1 MVEKYPEWGPRK
13 EQKYRIFS
21 MKTGKKVCWPDWNQF
36 WRVTVAV
43 PATGSKKTSPSCRA
57 VSLSLELSPSLVT
70 SLSTNTER
78 REELWIP
85 WTTTAEEKEVKLSV
99 FGVNS
104 FIKDYI
110 SLYPLMKELIA
121 MMHCNSLLSRDDGEK
136 SYARISLRVSS
147 WSSKISGQTAE
158 LPGPSLRQGLPRGGH
173 LLLYRQTL
181 SLPWLVLNTHKNKF
195 MKVLLLSFGHISCI
209 FAVWLRP
216 DWFANI

>member
-1 MVEKYPEWGPRK
+1 
-13 EQKYRIFS
+13 

-36 WRVTVAV
+36 WRVIVAV
-43 PATGSKKTSPSCRA
+43 PATGSKKTNPSCRA

-121 MMHCNSLLSRDDGEK
+121 MMHSNSLLSRDDGEK

-147 WSSKISGQTAE
+147 
-158 LPGPSLRQGLPRGGH
+158 
-173 LLLYRQTL
+173 
-181 SLPWLVLNTHKNKF
+181 
-195 MKVLLLSFGHISCI
+195 
-209 FAVWLRP
+209 
-216 DWFANI
+216 